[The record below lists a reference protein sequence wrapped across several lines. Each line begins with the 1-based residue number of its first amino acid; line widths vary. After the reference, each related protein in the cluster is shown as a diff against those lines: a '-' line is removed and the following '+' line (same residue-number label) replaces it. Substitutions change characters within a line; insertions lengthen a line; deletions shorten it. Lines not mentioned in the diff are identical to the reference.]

1 MQKNSVARYRGGR
14 NIALKLPVDQFDATV
29 RFYDEVLR
37 LPRLSEFEPSVVF
50 EFGANRLW
58 LDRAAAL
65 SQAELW
71 LELEVDDT
79 RKAAQHL
86 AQAGVVRR
94 DEIEALPEGFDG
106 FWIASPASI
115 IHLVCGPRSS

>member
-1 MQKNSVARYRGGR
+1 MEKHSLRFQGGR
-14 NIALKLPVDQFDATV
+14 NIALKLPAHQFDATV

-37 LPRLSEFEPSVVF
+37 LPRLAEFEPSVVF

-58 LDRAAAL
+58 LDRVEAL

-71 LELEVDDT
+71 LEVEASDT

-86 AQAGVVRR
+86 AQAGVVRC
-94 DEIEALPEGFDG
+94 DEIEALPKDFDG

-115 IHLVCGPRSS
+115 IHLVYGPRSG